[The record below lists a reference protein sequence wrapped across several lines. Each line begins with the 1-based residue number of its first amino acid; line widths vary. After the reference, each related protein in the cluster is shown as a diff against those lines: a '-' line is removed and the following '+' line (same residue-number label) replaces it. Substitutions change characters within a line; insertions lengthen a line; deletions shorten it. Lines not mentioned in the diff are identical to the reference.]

1 MKKEVQALINRRR
14 ARMVPAILAG
24 TAGVIVIIGAIA
36 VVVFF
41 TQGPGQVILK
51 GTPTPT
57 VTITNTPL
65 PPTAT
70 LPATPTLT
78 DTPLPTET
86 AGPSP
91 TPTVFVYVVQEYDT
105 LFDIALKFK
114 VDVEALKLANN
125 MTSDVLSVGQ
135 KLVIPSGEVPTITP
149 SPLPTGLG
157 RGAKIKY
164 KVVFGDTLESIAI
177 QFNSKVDE
185 IVKAN
190 PDPKNAKNVLSNS
203 TLRAGIEIIVP
214 VNLVTPTPPPPASV
228 TPKP

>member
-24 TAGVIVIIGAIA
+24 TATVIVIIGVVA

-57 VTITNTPL
+57 VTITSTPL

-70 LPATPTLT
+70 PAATSTLT
-78 DTPLPTET
+78 ATPLPSDTP
-86 AGPSP
+86 GPSP
-91 TPTVFVYVVQEYDT
+91 TPTVFVYVVQQYDS

-125 MTSDVLSVGQ
+125 LTGDVLSVGQ
-135 KLVIPSGEVPTITP
+135 KLTIPSGEVPTTTP
-149 SPLPTGLG
+149 SPLPTGLA

-164 KVVFGDTLESIAI
+164 KVLFGDTLESIAI
-177 QFNSKVDE
+177 QFNSTVAD

-190 PDPKNAKNVLSNS
+190 ADPKSPTTILSND
-203 TLRAGIEIIVP
+203 TLRAGTEIIVP
-214 VNLVTPTPPPPASV
+214 VNLVTPTPTPRPSV
-228 TPKP
+228 KPKA

>member
-24 TAGVIVIIGAIA
+24 LAAVIVILGAIA

-57 VTITNTPL
+57 VTITPTPL

-70 LPATPTLT
+70 LQATLTPTVTPSAT
-78 DTPLPTET
+78 DTP
-86 AGPSP
+86 GPSP
-91 TPTVFVYVVQEYDT
+91 TPTVLVYVVQQYDT
-105 LFDIALKFK
+105 LFDIAVKFK

-125 MTSDVLSVGQ
+125 LTSDMLSVGQ

-149 SPLPTGLG
+149 SPLPTGLA

-164 KVVFGDTLESIAI
+164 KVLLGDTLETIAAE
-177 QFNSKVDE
+177 FNSRVDD

-190 PDPKNAKNVLSNS
+190 LDPKDAKYKLSNDN
-203 TLRAGIEIIVP
+203 LRAGMEILVP
-214 VNLVTPTPPPPASV
+214 VNLVTATPTPPASV

>member
-14 ARMVPAILAG
+14 ARMVPALLAG
-24 TAGVIVIIGAIA
+24 LAAVIVIIGVIA

-57 VTITNTPL
+57 ATITLTPL

-70 LPATPTLT
+70 PPATSTPSVTPPPT
-78 DTPLPTET
+78 DT

-91 TPTVFVYVVQEYDT
+91 TPTVFVYVVQQYDT
-105 LFDIALKFK
+105 LFDIAVKFK

-125 MTSDVLSVGQ
+125 LTSDVLSVGQ

-149 SPLPTGLG
+149 SPLPTGLA
-157 RGAKIKY
+157 RGTKIKY
-164 KVVFGDTLESIAI
+164 KVVLGDTLESIAV
-177 QFNSKVDE
+177 QFNSKVDD

-190 PDPKNAKNVLSNS
+190 PDPKNAKYKLSNDN
-203 TLRAGIEIIVP
+203 LQAGMEIFVP
-214 VNLVTPTPPPPASV
+214 VNLVTPTPTPPASV